1 MRDTAALAR
10 LRRLGKPVV
19 TTGEAALALH
29 ASRSAASHA
38 LGRLAATGLVE
49 RVHHGLWAVD
59 PPVEPLLLPEYL
71 TAPLPSYVSFP
82 SALFLHG
89 MISQIPEVIYV
100 ASLARTRRVKTRL
113 GTFSIH
119 RLAPGF
125 FGGFET
131 VADSG
136 VRLATPEKAL
146 LDILY
151 LVPARSRLF
160 AHLPEI
166 ELPGRFNRSEARRWI
181 ARIPAGPR
189 RAAVAQRLD
198 RILASQPTRSPSARA
213 RPARSGA
220 RATGNRR
227 LPRREG

>member
-1 MRDTAALAR
+1 MRGTAALAR
-10 LRRLGKPVV
+10 LRRLGEPVV
-19 TTGEAALALH
+19 TTGEVALALR
-29 ASRSAASHA
+29 ATRSAASHV
-38 LGRLAATGLVE
+38 LGRLAATELVE

-71 TAPLPSYVSFP
+71 TAPLPSYVSFQ

-100 ASLARTRRVKTRL
+100 ASLARTRRVQTRL

-119 RLAPGF
+119 RLAPSF

-131 VADSG
+131 VPGSG
-136 VRLATPEKAL
+136 VRLATAEKAL
-146 LDILY
+146 LDTLY
-151 LVPARSRLF
+151 MVPARSRLF

-166 ELPGRFNRSEARRWI
+166 ELPDRFDRTAARRWI

-189 RAAVAQRLD
+189 RAAVAQRLG
-198 RILASQPTRSPSARA
+198 RILAAQPTRSPSSRA
-213 RPARSGA
+213 RPIGNGT

-227 LPRREG
+227 